1 MRQAWLFAGTCQL
14 WIWLNAATALAF
26 RFWVVDRFNY
36 TTFVEGKLWPSVF
49 MLEGVVQLSV
59 ALAAWAMLKKTP
71 RGRSWGDWAATV
83 FNILVF
89 GYIVAAW
96 ALVLQ
101 GQFRLAATFGLFGG
115 YLTIPAILFALYC
128 GLVRPRPISLW
139 IYAVTV
145 TVALKSCAIIP
156 VRDPS
161 RAFISYVAIILIALL
176 SAAFPLRFG
185 LARTGS
191 SKEAAP

>member
-1 MRQAWLFAGTCQL
+1 M
-14 WIWLNAATALAF
+14 
-26 RFWVVDRFNY
+26 
-36 TTFVEGKLWPSVF
+36 F
-49 MLEGVVQLSV
+49 MLESVVQLSV
-59 ALAAWAMLKKTP
+59 ALTAWAMLNKTP
-71 RGRSWGDWAATV
+71 RGRSWADWAATA

-128 GLVRPRPISLW
+128 ALVRPRPISLW

-145 TVALKSCAIIP
+145 TVALKSCAIIL
-156 VRDPS
+156 VRS
-161 RAFISYVAIILIALL
+161 FISYVAIILIALL

-185 LARTGS
+185 LAKTGIS
-191 SKEAAP
+191 DPEPTGNEPESDDTAV